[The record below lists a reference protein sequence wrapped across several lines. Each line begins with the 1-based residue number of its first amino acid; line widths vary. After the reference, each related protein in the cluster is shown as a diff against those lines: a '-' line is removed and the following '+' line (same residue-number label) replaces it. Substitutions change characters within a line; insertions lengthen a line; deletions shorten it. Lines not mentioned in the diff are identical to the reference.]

1 MSEVKRIV
9 VIGAD
14 AAGMSAAHQ
23 ALRAAKA
30 RRKDID
36 VVVLEKTQ
44 HTSYSACGIPY
55 WIAGD
60 VDDQVRLLAR
70 TADRHRA
77 MGVDLRMGATAVEVD
92 LDRRRVG
99 CCAPNGDVT
108 EVPFDELV
116 FATGAHPV
124 VPDWA
129 RSADGDPFP
138 GVRPVKTLDDGERWL
153 NLLGVGSPAASP
165 EHALVVGGGYIGVE
179 MAEALVRRGVRT
191 TLLTRSRVMSNLDPD
206 MSERITTVLTN
217 AGVEVVTDDTV
228 SGLETGPDGAV
239 RQAVTSSGR
248 RIRAD
253 VVALGL
259 GVRPGSELGEKAG
272 IPIGRSGGYV
282 PDENGRVGAGLWA
295 AGDCCESRHRI
306 TGDYVFT
313 PLGTHANKQ
322 GRAVGD
328 NITGGN
334 AGFGTVLG
342 TAITRFVVGE
352 QHVEI
357 ARTGLNSAE
366 ASAAGRNV
374 ASLVTEGRTASGYM
388 PEAARMAT
396 KIIADRDTRQLL
408 GVQIV
413 GGQAA
418 GKRIDTAA
426 ATLWGALTVDDLA
439 AMDLAYAPPFATVW
453 EAVQLAAR
461 RLTSRF

>member
-23 ALRAAKA
+23 ALRSAKA
-30 RRKDID
+30 RGRDID
-36 VVVLEKTQ
+36 VVVLEKTR

-60 VDDQVRLLAR
+60 VEDQVRLLAR
-70 TADRHRA
+70 TADQHRG
-77 MGVDLRMGATAVEVD
+77 MGVDLRMGATAAEVD
-92 LDRRRVG
+92 LDRGRVG
-99 CCAPNGDVT
+99 YRTADDGVA
-108 EVPFDELV
+108 EVPFDELI

-124 VPDWA
+124 IPDWA
-129 RSADGDPFP
+129 RSAGGDPFP
-138 GVRPVKTLDDGERWL
+138 GVHPVKTLDDGERWL
-153 NLLGVGSPAASP
+153 DLLGTAP
-165 EHALVVGGGYIGVE
+165 EHGLVVGGGYIGVE

-206 MSERITTVLTN
+206 MSERIETALTD
-217 AGVEVVTDDTV
+217 AGVDIVTDDTV
-228 SGLETGPDGAV
+228 ACLGT
-239 RQAVTSSGR
+239 RHAVTNGGR

-259 GVRPGSELGEKAG
+259 GVRPSSELGEKAG
-272 IPIGRSGGYV
+272 IPVGRSGGYV
-282 PDENGRVGAGLWA
+282 PDENGRVGAGVWA
-295 AGDCCESRHRI
+295 AGDCCESRHRL

-322 GRAVGD
+322 GRAVGE
-328 NITGGN
+328 NIMGGS

-342 TAITRFVVGE
+342 TAITRFVVAD

-388 PEAARMAT
+388 PEAAPMAT
-396 KIIADRDTRQLL
+396 KIIADSDSRQLL

-426 ATLWGALTVDDLA
+426 ATLWGSLTVDDLA